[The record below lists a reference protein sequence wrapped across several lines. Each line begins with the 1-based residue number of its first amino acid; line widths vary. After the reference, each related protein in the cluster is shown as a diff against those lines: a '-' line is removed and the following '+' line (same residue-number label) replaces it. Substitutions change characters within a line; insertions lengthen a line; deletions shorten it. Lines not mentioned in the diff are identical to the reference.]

1 MNSAKYGLKRFK
13 SDELIKWFNNP
24 RRKPLVL
31 WGARQ
36 VGKTVLVENFLNENF
51 KDYVYVDLIKNKK
64 ACDFFKTTVDPK
76 MHLRFIEAEFG
87 KKISNTCP
95 LVFDETQNCLQVLTS
110 LKYYC
115 QDYRELPVIATGS
128 LVRLSLNRSKEKDD
142 LLYPVGKINSLNVY
156 PLTFEEYL
164 LNANPNLLEII
175 KSAYLNKEPLLEFE
189 HKLAMDFLFE
199 YLAIGGMPEVV
210 DTFLKEKSYVDAN
223 AVLKEIYENYLA
235 DMELYN
241 ISDMQIL
248 RTRNIYLNI
257 FAQLNK
263 ENKNFKV
270 TQVEKGKNNRD
281 YFDAYEWLDLGHIV
295 YRSRN
300 LTGKVNIPLQL
311 ESEGLFRLYL
321 ADEGMFT
328 YQAKIKQS
336 DFFVENNRNTLSGVF
351 YESFVADELSAKGIP
366 LFYWTGKQGHE
377 FEFVVENNSK
387 AIAIDVKKNK
397 GKLNSLEDFRNNNGK
412 NTIIKISSNNLGYDE
427 SQDILTLPL
436 YMTFML
442 ADDLSKGKPIVDGFY
457 KQGETNL

>member
-1 MNSAKYGLKRFK
+1 MNSTKYGLKRLK
-13 SDELIKWFNNP
+13 SDELEDWLNNP
-24 RRKPLVL
+24 IRKPLVL

-36 VGKTVLVENFLNENF
+36 VGKTVLIQNFLNEHF
-51 KDYVYVDLIKNKK
+51 KDYVYIDLIKNKK
-64 ACDFFKTTVDPK
+64 ACDFFKTTVDPEK
-76 MHLRFIEAEFG
+76 HLRFIEAEFG
-87 KKISNTCP
+87 KKISEKCP

-115 QDYRELPVIATGS
+115 QDYRQLPVIATGS

-142 LLYPVGKINSLNVY
+142 LLYPVGKINSLNIY

-164 LNANPNLLEII
+164 LNTNPYLLEII
-175 KSAYLNKEPLLEFE
+175 KKAYHNKQPLLDYE
-189 HKLAMDFLFE
+189 HKMALDLLYEF
-199 YLAIGGMPEVV
+199 LAIGGMPEVV
-210 DTFLKEKSYVDAN
+210 DTFLRERSYVDA
-223 AVLKEIYENYLA
+223 ASVLKEVYENYLA

-241 ISDMQIL
+241 ISDTQIL

-263 ENKNFKV
+263 ENKNFKI

-300 LTGKVNIPLQL
+300 LTGKINVPLQM
-311 ESEGLFRLYL
+311 EGEGLFRLYL

-328 YQAKIKQS
+328 YQAKVKQS

-351 YESFVADELSAKGIP
+351 YESYVGDELSAKEIP

-387 AIAIDVKKNK
+387 VIAIDVKKNK

-412 NTIIKISSNNLGYDE
+412 NTVIKISSNNYGYDKK
-427 SQDILTLPL
+427 QDVLTLPL

-442 ADDLSKGKPIVDGFY
+442 ADDLAKGNLIVD
-457 KQGETNL
+457 

>member
-1 MNSAKYGLKRFK
+1 MNSAKYGLKRLK
-13 SDELIKWFNNP
+13 SDELEDWLNNP

-36 VGKTVLVENFLNENF
+36 VGKTVLIQNFLNEHF
-51 KDYVYVDLIKNKK
+51 KDYVYIDLIKNKK
-64 ACDFFKTTVDPK
+64 ACDFFKTTVDPEK
-76 MHLRFIEAEFG
+76 HLRFIEAEFG
-87 KKISNTCP
+87 KKINENCP

-115 QDYRELPVIATGS
+115 QDYRQLPVIATGS
-128 LVRLSLNRSKEKDD
+128 LVRLSLNRSKEKED
-142 LLYPVGKINSLNVY
+142 LLYPVGKINSLNIY

-164 LNANPNLLEII
+164 LNTNPYLLEII
-175 KSAYLNKEPLLEFE
+175 KKAYRNKQPLLDYE
-189 HKLAMDFLFE
+189 HKMALDFLYEF
-199 YLAIGGMPEVV
+199 LAIGGMPEVV
-210 DTFLKEKSYVDAN
+210 DTFLRQRSYVDA
-223 AVLKEIYENYLA
+223 ASVLKEIYENYLA

-241 ISDMQIL
+241 ISDTQIL

-263 ENKNFKV
+263 ENKNFKI

-300 LTGKVNIPLQL
+300 LTGKINAPLQM

-328 YQAKIKQS
+328 YQAKVKQS

-351 YESFVADELSAKGIP
+351 YESYVGDELSAKEIP

-377 FEFVVENNSK
+377 FEFIVVNNSK
-387 AIAIDVKKNK
+387 VIAIDVKKNK

-412 NTIIKISSNNLGYDE
+412 NTVIKISSNNYGYDKE
-427 SQDILTLPL
+427 QDVLTLPL

-442 ADDLSKGKPIVDGFY
+442 ADDLAKDNLIVG
-457 KQGETNL
+457 